1 MKDINT
7 SLVTSTSRQ
16 PFHNWSLEHVQ
27 EGIKENDDS
36 LVKGI
41 LNTMNIGY
49 TTNDVIILYGCV
61 LTGNY
66 SGAGNAYSVT
76 AGAVYYNGEVYQVDA
91 VSGTISG
98 TNVLIGTVTTTY
110 NANDPAQFS
119 DGTMNNVH
127 RIKKMVIS
135 QAGTGTGTKDYSSW
149 GTIKRAYSLTSS
161 SSQSTSSTSMV
172 DVTNLTYTTPNDGLT
187 RLWLILHKG
196 FASTAV
202 SAGDGSVHE
211 IYNNTGATVLDYTTV
226 FQDETSNTP
235 QQDFAYVCMWIG
247 TLAPNTNIKA
257 RFKSV
262 NGGGM
267 TINQNKLICIAL

>member
-41 LNTMNIGY
+41 LNTMNISY
-49 TTNDVIILYGCV
+49 TTNDVIVLYGCV
-61 LTGNY
+61 LTGSY
-66 SGAGNAYSVT
+66 SGNGNPYAVT

-149 GTIKRAYSLTSS
+149 GTIKRAYSITTS
-161 SSQSTSSTSMV
+161 SSQSTSSTSFQ
-172 DVTNLTYTTPNDGLT
+172 DVTSLTYTTPNDGLT
-187 RLWLILHKG
+187 RLWLILLKG
-196 FASTAV
+196 YSSTTA
-202 SAGDGSVHE
+202 SAGDGSAHE
-211 IYNNTGATVLDYTTV
+211 IYNSTSATQLDYTEV
-226 FQDETSNTP
+226 LQDEAGTTAD
-235 QQDFAYVCMWIG
+235 QRFAFTCFYLG
-247 TLAPNTNIKA
+247 TISPNSTIKA
-257 RFKSV
+257 RFKSL
-262 NGGGM
+262 NGGSM
-267 TINQNKLICIAL
+267 TTNQNKLICIAL

>member
-41 LNTMNIGY
+41 LNTMNISY
-49 TTNDVIILYGCV
+49 TTNDVIVLYGCV
-61 LTGNY
+61 LTGSY
-66 SGAGNAYSVT
+66 SGAGNPYAVT

-135 QAGTGTGTKDYSSW
+135 QAGTGTGTKDYSGW

-161 SSQSTSSTSMV
+161 ASQSTSSGTMV
-172 DVTNLTYTTPNDGLT
+172 DVTGLTYTTPNDGVT

-196 FASTAV
+196 YSTATG
-202 SAGDGSVHE
+202 AAADGTGHE
-211 IYNNTGATVLDYTTV
+211 IYNSTSATQLDYTEV
-226 FQDETSNTP
+226 YQDENAATVDQRFP
-235 QQDFAYVCMWIG
+235 YVCMWIG
-247 TLAPNTNIKA
+247 TLSPNTTVKA
-257 RFKSV
+257 RFKSLSASSLP
-262 NGGGM
+262 
-267 TINQNKLICIAL
+267 IKENKFIVVQL

>member
-36 LVKGI
+36 LVQGI
-41 LNTMNIGY
+41 LNTMNISY
-49 TTNDVIILYGCV
+49 TTNDVIVLYGCV
-61 LTGNY
+61 LTGSY
-66 SGAGNAYSVT
+66 SGAGNPYAVT

-161 SSQSTSSTSMV
+161 STQNTTSTSFV
-172 DVTNLTYTTPNDGLT
+172 DVTSLSYTTPNDGLT
-187 RLWLILHKG
+187 RLWLILFKG
-196 FASTAV
+196 YSTCTG
-202 SAGDGSVHE
+202 SAGDGQGSE
-211 IYNNTGATVLDYTTV
+211 IYNSTSATQLDYQEV
-226 FQDETSNTP
+226 FQDETSNTID
-235 QQDFAYVCMWIG
+235 QRLAFTCAYIG
-247 TLAPNTNIKA
+247 TISPNSTIKA
-257 RFKSV
+257 RFKSLA
-262 NGGGM
+262 GGGVN
-267 TINQNKLICIAL
+267 TVANKLICIAL